1 MRFNRIFASSPCS
14 PALFGIL
21 CALAGCA
28 QIDKSS
34 LSGPTQAA
42 IGPDGLLYVADGYY
56 NARVAV
62 FDTAGTCV
70 REFGRPG
77 FGRGEFHTPHGLT
90 FGANGLLYVADRGN
104 ARVQAFST
112 AGHYVTE
119 WNNAQLGHVFSV
131 AVSATGRIFAADG
144 GTQVSEAN
152 QGGISEIDGAG
163 TIVQKAGTFGTAPG
177 EFDEPHMI
185 AAADDN
191 TLYVA
196 EIGNRRV
203 QKLTRTTCATA
214 VCPFIH
220 DSTWP
225 APPTRSAITEPLS
238 IAMAAGGKIWV
249 GFTNDTPG
257 VALLSPTTGEI
268 EAIIRHPNLRRPH
281 GISTDS
287 SGRTW
292 VADNESNRIFRILN
306 SQKIEQVIGK

>member
-1 MRFNRIFASSPCS
+1 MRFTRIFNYTPYARR
-14 PALFGIL
+14 ALGVLF
-21 CALAGCA
+21 ALTSCA
-28 QIDKSS
+28 QVDESS

-62 FDTAGTCV
+62 YNTAGTFV
-70 REFGRPG
+70 REFGSPG

-104 ARVQAFST
+104 ARVQAFSM
-112 AGHYVTE
+112 AGQYVTE

-131 AVSATGRIFAADG
+131 AVSSTGRIFAADG

-152 QGGISEIDGAG
+152 QAGISEIDGSG
-163 TIVQKAGTFGTAPG
+163 TIVQKAGTFGSSPG
-177 EFDEPHMI
+177 EFNEPHMV

-203 QKLTRTTCATA
+203 QKLTRTTCGAA

-225 APPTRSAITEPLS
+225 APLTRSAITEPLS
-238 IAMAAGGKIWV
+238 IAMAAGGKVWV
-249 GFTNDTPG
+249 GFTNGTPG
-257 VALLSPTTGEI
+257 VALVSPSTGEI
-268 EAIIRHPNLRRPH
+268 EAIISHHNLRRPH
-281 GISTDS
+281 GISTDTL
-287 SGRTW
+287 GRTW
-292 VADNESNRIFRILN
+292 IADNETNRIFRIVN
-306 SQKIEQVIGK
+306 NQVIEQVIGK